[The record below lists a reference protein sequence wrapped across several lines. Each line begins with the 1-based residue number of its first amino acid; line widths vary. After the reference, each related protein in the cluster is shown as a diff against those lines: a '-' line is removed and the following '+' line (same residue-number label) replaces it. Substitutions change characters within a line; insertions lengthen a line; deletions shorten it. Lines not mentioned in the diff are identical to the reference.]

1 MQNTGLGVGFGG
13 DPVRGARTASGET
26 DKSEGVASVLSSV
39 KVPPAP
45 GSLARTPVTDHLPD
59 RTLPE
64 RTLPERTLPERM
76 PGQHLMS
83 ATEAMTPHWPP
94 VPNAASK
101 NAAKDAPP
109 VIESTDRNHAEHN
122 RADRSEAAAYPS
134 APGSGA
140 ALPITLE
147 QERMMIDHLPTVRFL
162 ARRIHE
168 RLPQHVEI
176 EDLVS
181 AGVLGLMDALQKFDP
196 AKKVQFRS
204 YAQFRIRGAILDSL
218 RTLDWSPRDLRRKG
232 RAVEEA
238 IRTLTARIG
247 RTPLES
253 EVAQEMEMELGE
265 YQQLLGELKGLE
277 IGTLH
282 AERSEDSGE
291 EELAYIPNR
300 PEDDPLFRCL
310 KGEMQARLAGAIDQ
324 LPERERLVMTLYY
337 YEEMTMKEIGLT
349 LGVVESRVSQI
360 HASAVLHLR
369 SLLGATRPDSRGAKK
384 RAALW
389 ESGGD

>member
-1 MQNTGLGVGFGG
+1 MEREDVIDPLGEPEESGIPDRGIRAGG
-13 DPVRGARTASGET
+13 DETVTAV
-26 DKSEGVASVLSSV
+26 VASSVAAVASPPGNKGASRLSTALGEEQCYSV
-39 KVPPAP
+39 PAVSP
-45 GSLARTPVTDHLPD
+45 RSASRPSGSA
-59 RTLPE
+59 
-64 RTLPERTLPERM
+64 
-76 PGQHLMS
+76 G
-83 ATEAMTPHWPP
+83 AEAPRAAKAPA
-94 VPNAASK
+94 VKAAS
-101 NAAKDAPP
+101 PQL
-109 VIESTDRNHAEHN
+109 
-122 RADRSEAAAYPS
+122 
-134 APGSGA
+134 GA
-140 ALPITLE
+140 E
-147 QERMMIDHLPTVRFL
+147 QERIMVEHLPIVRFL

-168 RLPQHVEI
+168 RLPQHVDM

-181 AGVLGLMDALQKFDP
+181 AGVLGLMDALTKFDP
-196 AKKVQFRS
+196 EKKVQFRS

-238 IRTLTARIG
+238 IRSLTARHG
-247 RTPLES
+247 RPATEVEIAAEMHLPLAS
-253 EVAQEMEMELGE
+253 

-282 AERSEDSGE
+282 MERSEDSGE

-310 KGEMQARLAGAIDQ
+310 RGEMRQRLADAITD

-349 LGVVESRVSQI
+349 LDVVESRVSQI

-369 SLLGATRPDSRGAKK
+369 ALLADLTAQRGPAKPPG
-384 RAALW
+384 RMREERRTPVREQRRL
-389 ESGGD
+389 